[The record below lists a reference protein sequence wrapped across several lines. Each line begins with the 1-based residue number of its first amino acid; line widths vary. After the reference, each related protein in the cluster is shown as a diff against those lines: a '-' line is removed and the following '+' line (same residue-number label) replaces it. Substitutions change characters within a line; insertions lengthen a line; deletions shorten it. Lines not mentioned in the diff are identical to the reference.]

1 MGNDCFYTN
10 DYKKLLNKPDIDLVI
25 LCVPDELHEKI
36 MKDIINS
43 KKNCIFEM
51 PLSENISS
59 SKELITLMDKSE
71 NFFIPNLETSQL
83 PIIKKLSDFKNEK
96 SLGNLLNIHMVMNAP
111 NWGPT
116 PNLTKSVY
124 SISPWYI
131 DPLNKISGNLPTRVL
146 SIGEKSPKSFSES
159 RANIILDYKT
169 HWASWNTEKIT
180 DLINSEIT
188 IYKNEKKLPKI
199 KVESIWPGMKY
210 FLSYVENT
218 DNFNNQTTK
227 DLMNISHALQLSNNS
242 NNWQSVEI

>member
-1 MGNDCFYTN
+1 MKLQNIGLIGFGSWIESAYLPLLNSKTNAIKAIAARTENTLIKAKKILGNDSFFTN
-10 DYKKLLNKPDIDLVI
+10 EYKNLLYKPDIDLVI

-51 PLSENISS
+51 PLSENINS

-131 DPLNKISGNLPTRVL
+131 DP
-146 SIGEKSPKSFSES
+146 
-159 RANIILDYKT
+159 
-169 HWASWNTEKIT
+169 
-180 DLINSEIT
+180 
-188 IYKNEKKLPKI
+188 
-199 KVESIWPGMKY
+199 
-210 FLSYVENT
+210 
-218 DNFNNQTTK
+218 
-227 DLMNISHALQLSNNS
+227 
-242 NNWQSVEI
+242 